1 MDTASDYTQGSPVHR
16 CVGAQVPLSPCA
28 LIGYDDPVSMALHT
42 SGDITVAVPRGE
54 AFAFVQDP
62 ERLAACIPG
71 CRDLRELGPGRYA
84 AVLTGRVAFMTV
96 RFNVTIEILNVD
108 PPHAIDAQ
116 ISGDAIGL
124 VGHVAAT
131 AAVRLTA
138 EGNEH
143 TRLTYSMDIALTGKL
158 GGIGQPVFQ
167 ATSARLA
174 REFGDNLKKAI
185 EGQRTGTAA

>member
-1 MDTASDYTQGSPVHR
+1 
-16 CVGAQVPLSPCA
+16 
-28 LIGYDDPVSMALHT
+28 MALHT
-42 SGDITVAVPRGE
+42 SGHITVAVPRAE

-62 ERLAACIPG
+62 ERLATCIPG
-71 CRDLRELGPGRYA
+71 CSDLRELEPARYA

-108 PPHAIDAQ
+108 PPQAIDAR

-138 EGNEH
+138 EGDEQ
-143 TRLTYSMDIALTGKL
+143 TRLSYSMDIALTGKL
-158 GGIGQPVFQ
+158 GGIGQTVFQ
-167 ATSARLA
+167 ATSVRLA
-174 REFGDNLKKAI
+174 REFGDNLKRAI